1 MCGILFY
8 KGRRYNKK
16 QFDRALCLM
25 SHRGPDYSETR
36 IFNDIFMGHN
46 RLSII
51 DLNKESNQP
60 FTIENYTIIFNGEI
74 YNYIELKKQY
84 NLVTRTNSDTEILLQ
99 LYIKFGKECLKLLN
113 GMFSFIV
120 YDNLNNQIFVAR
132 DRLGI
137 KPLYYSLINDEI
149 FYSSEISPLL
159 NFVSN
164 EFDEFGLRQYRKL
177 RMTIKGYTIYKNIKQ
192 FPPGHYSI
200 NGKLYKYWD
209 LDPNNENNPDDEELG
224 FLINDSVML
233 RKRSDVP
240 VGSYLSGGLDST
252 ILTFLLKPTHTWTVG
267 FSSLNEFDWSDL
279 ADKELKSHHHKILV
293 SKNEFLKTGN
303 DMILKRKEPLSV
315 PNEILIYLMTKKVK
329 EKNTVVLSGEGAD
342 ELFWGYDRIFR
353 WAKDEKFLD
362 INGFDKKYSYGS
374 HVDNEVLDYAL
385 ENNPGKTVL
394 KKVAYFF
401 QIHHLHGLLRR
412 LDNSTMLCSVE
423 ARVPFVDH
431 RLIELLV
438 SGTFEW
444 KMGNSFK
451 EPLKRIYKNIV
462 PTKIIDRKKIG
473 FPVPLEELFI
483 NKKNNSYMDSWLEY
497 NLDILKNK

>member
-1 MCGILFY
+1 
-8 KGRRYNKK
+8 
-16 QFDRALCLM
+16 
-25 SHRGPDYSETR
+25 
-36 IFNDIFMGHN
+36 
-46 RLSII
+46 
-51 DLNKESNQP
+51 
-60 FTIENYTIIFNGEI
+60 
-74 YNYIELKKQY
+74 
-84 NLVTRTNSDTEILLQ
+84 
-99 LYIKFGKECLKLLN
+99 
-113 GMFSFIV
+113 
-120 YDNLNNQIFVAR
+120 
-132 DRLGI
+132 
-137 KPLYYSLINDEI
+137 
-149 FYSSEISPLL
+149 
-159 NFVSN
+159 
-164 EFDEFGLRQYRKL
+164 
-177 RMTIKGYTIYKNIKQ
+177 
-192 FPPGHYSI
+192 
-200 NGKLYKYWD
+200 
-209 LDPNNENNPDDEELG
+209 
-224 FLINDSVML
+224 
-233 RKRSDVP
+233 
-240 VGSYLSGGLDST
+240 
-252 ILTFLLKPTHTWTVG
+252 
-267 FSSLNEFDWSDL
+267 
-279 ADKELKSHHHKILV
+279 
-293 SKNEFLKTGN
+293 
-303 DMILKRKEPLSV
+303 
-315 PNEILIYLMTKKVK
+315 MTKKVK